1 MKIITQTWLLF
12 FNFAW
17 IYFDA
22 FFVANPLQYNC
33 TAAGFDASN
42 SSKINLMNNPGKT
55 YRL

>member
-1 MKIITQTWLLF
+1 MMKIITQTWLLF

-42 SSKINLMNNPGKT
+42 SSKINLMNNPG
-55 YRL
+55 